1 MVGLKNG
8 LHLIQFVISKTR
20 QVAIW
25 RHFLIIIRGKAP
37 AGGFKFEVQVN
48 GVIYGPPDVV
58 SFSGEPALQ
67 NILALSFLP
76 TQGTEEKKKAK
87 AECAKYALRSLGQ
100 P

>member
-1 MVGLKNG
+1 MAGCKYCLETLSERNG
-8 LHLIQFVISKTR
+8 LIDKLRKNIV
-20 QVAIW
+20 
-25 RHFLIIIRGKAP
+25 RGKAP
-37 AGGFKFEVQVN
+37 AGGFKFEVKVN

-58 SFSGEPALQ
+58 SFSHEDALQ
-67 NILALSFLP
+67 NLLTSSFLS